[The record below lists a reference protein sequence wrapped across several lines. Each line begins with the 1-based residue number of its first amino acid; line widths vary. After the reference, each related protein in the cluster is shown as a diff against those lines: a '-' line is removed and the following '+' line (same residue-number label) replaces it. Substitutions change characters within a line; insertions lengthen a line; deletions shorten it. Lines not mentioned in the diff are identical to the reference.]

1 MEASGEKQAE
11 RDNAIEPRALDRVAL
26 WVFFGLLAAYSLLIS
41 DHSHVGP
48 WFITTVL
55 LVLAAFYV
63 AVQRGRKLNVTLPFI
78 CPALMALYGVA
89 QTLLSDQKIVS
100 AGWEKTVFWFSAAII
115 GLLGAQ
121 FFQWRKFAH
130 QFRIALI
137 VFGSLMALLDLLQ
150 QASHTGS
157 YFWLFPS
164 GYSDVFGTFAYHNNF
179 AQFIEL
185 TLPITLWE
193 GVRRHEVRLQ
203 YVLLAALQFGAV
215 VASGSRA
222 GAGLVVV
229 EFIAVLI
236 LVFFRGR
243 ESMSIAVAGLALVLT
258 ASVTYLAGV
267 DRIAAKLKNHD
278 QLAARRQINEAS
290 LAMIKA
296 RPLTGW
302 GLGSYV
308 PVYKAFARFDDGT
321 WVNQAHNDYFEWA
334 AEGGIPFA
342 CVMVVLILW
351 TVKPSVRS
359 VWAIGLLAMCIH
371 AAVDYPFA
379 RLGTCGWYFAL
390 AGMLS
395 ARAGHEPEYD
405 RRRARRRHHRVSE
418 MEDEPA
424 NMPSSL

>member
-1 MEASGEKQAE
+1 MEASGEQQAVL
-11 RDNAIEPRALDRVAL
+11 DAALEPGALDRVTL
-26 WVFFGLLAAYSLLIS
+26 WTFFGLLTAYTLLIG
-41 DHSHVGP
+41 DHSHIGV
-48 WFITTVL
+48 WFTTAVFFI
-55 LVLAAFYV
+55 LAAFYLFI
-63 AVQRGRKLNVTLPFI
+63 QRGRALHLTAPFF
-78 CPALMALYGVA
+78 CPAAMAIYGVV
-89 QTLLSDQKIVS
+89 QTLWSDQKIVY
-100 AGWEKTVFWFSAAII
+100 AGWERTLFWFTAAGI
-115 GLLGAQ
+115 GLLGTQ
-121 FFQWRKFAH
+121 LFEWRKFTQ
-130 QFRIALI
+130 QFRIGLI
-137 VFGSLMALLDLLQ
+137 TFASFIALLDLLQ

-193 GVRRHEVRLQ
+193 GIRRHEVRLQ

-222 GAGLVVV
+222 GSGLVIV

-243 ESMSIAVAGLALVLT
+243 ESMSIAVAALALVLT
-258 ASVTYLAGV
+258 ASATYLAGV
-267 DRIAAKLKNHD
+267 DRIAAKLRNHD

-290 LAMIKA
+290 LDMIKA

-321 WVNQAHNDYFEWA
+321 WINQAHNDYFEWA

-342 CVMVVLILW
+342 CVMVVLIVW
-351 TVKPSVRS
+351 SVRPAIRS
-359 VWAIGLLAMCIH
+359 VWGIGLLAMCIH

-379 RLGTCGWYFAL
+379 RLGTCAWYFAL
-390 AGMLS
+390 AGMVS
-395 ARAGHEPEYD
+395 ARGGNEPQIE
-405 RRRARRRHHRVSE
+405 RRRARRRRRHRME

-424 NMPSSL
+424 NVSPSM